1 MLLRR
6 RLTLINTFLVA
17 GIILLFG
24 TIIYQLISIT
34 LTAQIDR
41 QLKAAAEDL
50 VAQIE
55 AAGPGDGRLLAVE
68 NVNLAGRYRVQIW
81 SQDRRLLRQ
90 SENLAKA
97 APLDVSGL
105 GGGQPRYHRA
115 EVDGQSLRVLSVPLQ
130 IGQRPAGTLM
140 VGAELALVD
149 LIQRYI
155 LTVMVWGV
163 LAAVLLVGLS
173 VWRTTYRA
181 LEPLEEVSET
191 AVQITKADDL
201 AMRIPYRGPK
211 NDEVGQ
217 LIRAFNQTLEQL
229 EDLFNTQR
237 RFISDVSHEL
247 RTPLTVIKG
256 NLDVLREIDC
266 IDHESFNSI
275 NDEVNRLTRMVNDL
289 LYLAQAESGQ
299 LPLDEQEVALDT
311 LLLEVYQQA
320 LTLAKDRIRV
330 EIEELDQV
338 PVRGDSDRLKQVLL
352 NLVSNAVK
360 YTPEGGE
367 VKLRLWKDG
376 QSGYFSVHDNG
387 PGIKNED
394 LPHIFKRFYRTEKA
408 RTRSKDSGYGLGLAI
423 ADWIVENHRGEI
435 TVDTEPGE
443 GTTFTVQLPLAD
455 SPESV

>member
-6 RLTLINTFLVA
+6 RLTLINTLLVA

-24 TIIYQLISIT
+24 AVIYQLISTT

-41 QLKAAAEDL
+41 QLKTAAEEL
-50 VAQIE
+50 VDQLE
-55 AAGPGDGRLLAVE
+55 AADPDGSRLLAVDQ
-68 NVNLAGRYRVQIW
+68 VNLAGRDRVQIW
-81 SQDRRLLRQ
+81 SRDNRLLRQ
-90 SENLAKA
+90 SENLTQA
-97 APLDVSGL
+97 APLDVAGL
-105 GGGQPRYHRA
+105 GGGKPRYHRS

-130 IGQRPAGTLM
+130 VGQRPAGTLM

-155 LTVMVWGV
+155 LTVMVWGL

-173 VWRTTYRA
+173 VWRSTYRA
-181 LEPLEEVSET
+181 LEPLEEVSDT

-217 LIRAFNQTLEQL
+217 LIQAFNQTLEQL

-237 RFISDVSHEL
+237 QFISDVSHEL

-256 NLDVLREIDC
+256 NLDVLREIEC
-266 IDHESFNSI
+266 IDHESFDTI
-275 NDEVNRLTRMVNDL
+275 NEEVNRLSRLVNDL

-299 LPLDEQEVALDT
+299 LPLEEQEVALDT
-311 LLLEVYQQA
+311 LMLEVYQQA
-320 LTLAKDRIRV
+320 LTLAGESIQV
-330 EIEELDQV
+330 EIEALDQV
-338 PVRGDSDRLKQVLL
+338 LVQGDQDRLKQVLL

-360 YTPEGGE
+360 YTPAGGE
-367 VKLRLWKDG
+367 VRLKLWKD
-376 QSGYFSVHDNG
+376 QRSAYFAVRDTG
-387 PGIKNED
+387 PGIKAED

-408 RTRSKDSGYGLGLAI
+408 RTRSKDSGFGLGLAI
-423 ADWIVENHRGEI
+423 AYWIVEHHRGEI
-435 TVDTEPGE
+435 KVDTEVGR
-443 GTTFTVQLPLAD
+443 GTTFTVRLPLAD
-455 SPESV
+455 PREED